1 MVDRQRQDVPVTAS
15 SHTIVAAQHL
25 IRASGIEVK
34 QEQANEKGEEEWQV
48 RLRALQDCIC
58 ELLVKNQQL
67 RTTLASVM
75 ANLSTEKDQ

>member
-67 RTTLASVM
+67 RTELESVT
-75 ANLSTEKDQ
+75 ANLSTEKGQ

>member
-34 QEQANEKGEEEWQV
+34 QEHVSEKGEEEWQERV
-48 RLRALQDCIC
+48 RTLQDFIC

-67 RTTLASVM
+67 RTALESATE
-75 ANLSTEKDQ
+75 NLSTEKDQ

>member
-15 SHTIVAAQHL
+15 SHSIVAAQHL

-67 RTTLASVM
+67 RTELESVT
-75 ANLSTEKDQ
+75 ANLSTEKGQ

>member
-1 MVDRQRQDVPVTAS
+1 MADRQRQNVPVTS
-15 SHTIVAAQHL
+15 SPHSIPTAQHL
-25 IRASGIEVK
+25 MRSSGMEVKREQASG
-34 QEQANEKGEEEWQV
+34 KGEEEWQE